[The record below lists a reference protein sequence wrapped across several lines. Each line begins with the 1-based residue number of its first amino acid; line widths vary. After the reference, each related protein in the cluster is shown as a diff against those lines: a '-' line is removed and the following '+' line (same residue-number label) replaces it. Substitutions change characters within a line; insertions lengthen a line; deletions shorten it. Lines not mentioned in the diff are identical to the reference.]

1 LLKDKKYSALGF
13 NILQKIIF
21 FRMDTTRQNKV
32 SKLIQHEISMIL
44 LRRGNEFPGKLIS
57 VTVVRVSPDLSLAK
71 IYLSIFPAEN
81 SQETLQS
88 VRETTSGIRYDL
100 GNIIKNQ
107 VRKIP
112 ELAFFLDD
120 SMDYAAR
127 IDELLKN

>member
-1 LLKDKKYSALGF
+1 MLKDKKYSALGF

>member
-1 LLKDKKYSALGF
+1 
-13 NILQKIIF
+13 
-21 FRMDTTRQNKV
+21 MDTTRQNKV

>member
-1 LLKDKKYSALGF
+1 MGF

>member
-1 LLKDKKYSALGF
+1 LGF